1 MKIFLALVA
10 ALALAGCSTTNIA
23 EVLKAMGENPN
34 AHCIIINAGPYG
46 GATIAKGSPD
56 VSVQVSAS
64 GCSMEGAHVTKVT
77 VPVGSISVVPVIPP
91 K

>member
-1 MKIFLALVA
+1 MKWLIVAL
-10 ALALAGCSTTNIA
+10 LLTGCSQTNVA
-23 EVLKAMGENPN
+23 EVVKAIAANPN
-34 AHCIIINAGPYG
+34 AHCIILNAGPYG

-64 GCSMEGAHVTKVT
+64 GCSMEGANVTRIT
-77 VPVGSISVVPVIPP
+77 VPTGAISVTPVSPP